1 MEKHFCDIC
10 DNELAQD
17 RVGETRLQV
26 SIADQPIDLALDIR
40 GQFNEVE
47 IDEICPKCLI
57 EFMNKAYADSTA
69 LDANE
74 IAELAGG
81 LGLKLSTTK

>member
-1 MEKHFCDIC
+1 MQKHFCDIC
-10 DNELAQD
+10 EGELAQE

-26 SIADQPIDLALDIR
+26 SVADQPIDLALDIR
-40 GQFNEVE
+40 GKFNDVE
-47 IDEICPKCLI
+47 IKEICPKCLI

-69 LDANE
+69 LTANE

-81 LGLKLSTTK
+81 MGLKLNTAK